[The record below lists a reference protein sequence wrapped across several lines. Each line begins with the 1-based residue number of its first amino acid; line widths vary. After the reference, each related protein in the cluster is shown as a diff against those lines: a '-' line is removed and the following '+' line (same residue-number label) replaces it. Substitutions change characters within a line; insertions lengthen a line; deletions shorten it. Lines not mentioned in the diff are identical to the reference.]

1 MYEHSLFIFRRDL
14 RIQDNKGL
22 IEACRNSKI
31 VYPIFIFTP
40 EQVGNNNKFRSDN
53 AIQFMIESLSELEK
67 EIKETGGQLNFFY
80 DTNEDVIKKLI
91 GKLKIEAVY
100 FNSDISPYAK
110 KRDTAIEKLCK
121 EKGLECIGAQDY
133 YLHDFS
139 TIKTG
144 SGTTYT
150 KFTPFYNKA
159 SKLSVDKPFYLKSY
173 CFSSKSLS
181 NLSLNELY
189 SRFTTPNIHK
199 LVVGGRSNAMKIVSS
214 IGKFSNYEKVRN
226 DLTDETTLLSAYI
239 KFGCVSIREI
249 YHKMRDKLG
258 KNDGLIRQLYWRD
271 FYANILY
278 EFPEV
283 LGSAMKPKYNAI
295 KWEKN
300 AKLLRAW
307 KEGKTGYPIVDAGM
321 RELNSTGYMHNR
333 ARLITASFLIKT
345 LLIDWQEGEKYFA
358 QQLSDYDPA
367 SNNGNWQWVASTGAD
382 SQPYFRIFNPWSQ
395 SEKYDKNAIYI
406 KKWVPELVDVPAKD
420 IHKWNKSYEKY
431 ENVNYVKPIVNYE
444 DQRKKVMAMYKKV
457 V

>member
-14 RIQDNKGL
+14 RIQDNKAL
-22 IEACRNSKI
+22 IEACRNSKV

-40 EQVGNNNKFRSDN
+40 EQVGSGNKFRSDN
-53 AIQFMIESLSELEK
+53 AVQFMIESLSDLEK
-67 EIKETGGQLNFFY
+67 EIKKQDGMLSFFY
-80 DTNEDVIKKLI
+80 DTNEEIVKKLI
-91 GKLKIEAVY
+91 EQLKLDAIY
-100 FNSDISPYAK
+100 FNADISPYAK
-110 KRDTAIEKLCK
+110 KRDASIEKLCK
-121 EKGLECIGAQDY
+121 QKGVACISSQDY

-139 TIKTG
+139 AIKTG
-144 SGTTYT
+144 GGTTYT

-159 SKLSVDKPFYLKSY
+159 SKLSVDKPLYLKSY
-173 CFSSKSLS
+173 NFSKQSLN
-181 NLSLNELY
+181 NLSLHEMYTRLTKPNE
-189 SRFTTPNIHK
+189 HK
-199 LVVGGRSNAMKIVSS
+199 LVVGGRTNAMKIVNSLS
-214 IGKFSNYEKVRN
+214 KFSDYEKVRN

-258 KNDGLIRQLYWRD
+258 KGDGLIRQLYWRD

-283 LGSAMKPKYNAI
+283 LGSSMKPKYDAI

-300 AKLLRAW
+300 ATLLRAW
-307 KEGKTGYPIVDAGM
+307 KEGKTGFPIVDAGM
-321 RELNSTGYMHNR
+321 RELNATGYMHNR

-345 LLIDWQEGEKYFA
+345 MLIDWQEGEKYFA

-395 SEKYDKNAIYI
+395 SEKHDKDAVYI
-406 KKWVPELVDVPAKD
+406 KKWVHELVDVPAKD
-420 IHKWNKSYEKY
+420 IHKWDEKCKDFKNITY
-431 ENVNYVKPIVNYE
+431 PCPIVSYE
-444 DQRKKVMAMYKKV
+444 DQRKKALSMYKKV

>member
-1 MYEHSLFIFRRDL
+1 MYEQSLFIFRRDL

-22 IEACRNSKI
+22 IEACRNSKV

-40 EQVGNNNKFRSDN
+40 EQVGSGNKFRSDN
-53 AIQFMIESLSELEK
+53 AIQFMIESLSELER
-67 EIKETGGQLNFFY
+67 EIKKEGGTLNFFY
-80 DTNEDVIKKLI
+80 DTNETVIKKLI
-91 GKLKIEAVY
+91 KKLKLDAIY
-100 FNSDISPYAK
+100 FNEDISPYAK
-110 KRDTAIEKLCK
+110 KRDASIEKICK
-121 EKGLECIGAQDY
+121 KEDVECISIQDY
-133 YLHDFS
+133 YLHDFT

-144 SGTTYT
+144 AGTTYT

-159 SKLSVDKPFYLKSY
+159 SKLSVDKPVYLKSY
-173 CFSSKSLS
+173 GFSNESLS
-181 NLSLNELY
+181 TISLNKLY
-189 SRFTTPNIHK
+189 IQLTTPNEDK
-199 LVVGGRSNAMKIVSS
+199 LVVGGRHHAMKIVNS
-214 IGKFSNYEKVRN
+214 ISNFSNYEKVRN
-226 DLTDETTLLSAYI
+226 DLSDETTLLSAYI

-278 EFPEV
+278 EFPQV

-295 KWEKN
+295 KWDKN
-300 AKLLRAW
+300 TNLLRSW
-307 KEGKTGYPIVDAGM
+307 KEGTTGFPIVDAGM

-345 LLIDWQEGEKYFA
+345 LLIDWQEGEKYFS
-358 QQLSDYDPA
+358 QHLSDYDPA

-395 SEKYDKNAIYI
+395 SEKHDKDAVYI
-406 KKWVPELVDVPAKD
+406 KKWVPELEDVPAKD
-420 IHKWNKSYEKY
+420 IHKWYEKY
-431 ENVNYVKPIVNYE
+431 ENYKDINYVKPIVNYE
-444 DQRKKVMAMYKKV
+444 DQRKKVIAMYKKV

>member
-22 IEACRNSKI
+22 IEACRNSKV

-40 EQVGNNNKFRSDN
+40 EQVGSGNKFRSDN
-53 AIQFMIESLSELEK
+53 AIQFMIESLSDLEK
-67 EIKETGGQLNFFY
+67 EIKSAGGTLSFFY
-80 DTNEDVIKKLI
+80 GTNDDVIKKLI
-91 GKLKIEAVY
+91 KQLKLEAIY
-100 FNSDISPYAK
+100 FNADISPYAK
-110 KRDTAIEKLCK
+110 KRDCAIEKLCHA
-121 EKGLECIGAQDY
+121 KGIECISAQDY

-144 SGTTYT
+144 GGTTYT

-159 SKLSVDKPFYLKSY
+159 SKLSVDKPVYLKSY
-173 CFSSKSLS
+173 CFSNKSLS

-189 SRFTTPNIHK
+189 SRLTTPNIHK
-199 LVVGGRSNAMKIVSS
+199 LVVGGRSNALKIVNS

-226 DLTDETTLLSAYI
+226 DLADETTLLSAYI

-249 YHKMRDKLG
+249 YHKMREKLG

-278 EFPEV
+278 EFPQV

-300 AKLLRAW
+300 ASLLRAW

-321 RELNSTGYMHNR
+321 RELNATGYMHNR

-345 LLIDWQEGEKYFA
+345 LLIDWQEGERYFA
-358 QQLSDYDPA
+358 QKLSDYDPA

-395 SEKYDKNAIYI
+395 SEKYDKDAIYI
-406 KKWVPELVDVPAKD
+406 KKWVPELEDVPAKD
-420 IHKWNKSYEKY
+420 IHKWGERYEKY
-431 ENVNYVKPIVNYE
+431 GDVKYVKPVVNYE

>member
-1 MYEHSLFIFRRDL
+1 MYEQSLFIFRRDL

-22 IEACRNSKI
+22 IEACRNSKK
-31 VYPIFIFTP
+31 VHLCFIFTP
-40 EQVGNNNKFRSDN
+40 EQVGSNNKYRSDN
-53 AIQFMIESLSELEK
+53 AIQFMIESLSDLEK
-67 EIKETGGQLNFFY
+67 EIKKTGGMLNIFY
-80 DTNEDVIKKLI
+80 DTNENVIKKLI
-91 GKLKIEAVY
+91 KKLKLDSIY
-100 FNSDISPYAK
+100 FNEDVSPYAK
-110 KRDTAIEKLCK
+110 KRDASIKKICK
-121 EKGLECIGAQDY
+121 KEDLECIINQDY

-139 TIKTG
+139 SIKTG
-144 SGTTYT
+144 AGTTYT

-159 SKLSVDKPFYLKSY
+159 SKLQVDKPIYLKSY
-173 CFSSKSLS
+173 CFSNESLS
-181 NLSLNELY
+181 NLSLNKLYIEL
-189 SRFTTPNIHK
+189 TTPNEHK
-199 LVVGGRSNAMKIVSS
+199 LVIGGRENAMKIVNS
-214 IGKFSNYEKVRN
+214 IPKFSNYEKVRN
-226 DLTDETTLLSAYI
+226 DLSDETTLLSAYI

-278 EFPEV
+278 EFPQV

-295 KWEKN
+295 KWDKN
-300 AKLLRAW
+300 TNLLRAW
-307 KEGKTGYPIVDAGM
+307 KEGKTGFPIVDAGM

-358 QQLSDYDPA
+358 QHLSDYDPA

-395 SEKYDKNAIYI
+395 SEKHDKDAVYI
-406 KKWVPELVDVPAKD
+406 KKWVPELVDVSAKD
-420 IHKWNKSYEKY
+420 IHKWYEKY
-431 ENVNYVKPIVNYE
+431 ENYKDINYVKPIVNYE
-444 DQRKKVMAMYKKV
+444 DERKKVLAMYKKV